1 MSRVSTPQTRRLGQG
16 MVYVDRQATRPWEA
30 VESRHITSRCQP
42 GHQAKQSCREKC
54 PPLQGPGTAGM
65 IVWRSQARLAIGH
78 RGGGGVP
85 AGLNALSP
93 CVEGCAGGLTGC
105 HALEEG
111 RLSGAWPPMG
121 HMRATR
127 RLPAWVT
134 AGKGPIASG
143 TLTRT
148 KPASARLADRADRPV
163 VKTSHFEENA

>member
-1 MSRVSTPQTRRLGQG
+1 MGSGGSRN
-16 MVYVDRQATRPWEA
+16 
-30 VESRHITSRCQP
+30 ITSRCQP
-42 GHQAKQSCREKC
+42 GHQAKQSCREKS
-54 PPLQGPGTAGM
+54 PQLQGPGTAGM

-78 RGGGGVP
+78 RRRSRRA
-85 AGLNALSP
+85 AGLNALPP

-111 RLSGAWPPMG
+111 RLSGAWPSMA

-134 AGKGPIASG
+134 AGKGPIAPG

-148 KPASARLADRADRPV
+148 KAASARLADRADRTV
-163 VKTSHFEENA
+163 VKTSHSMKMPEATQ